1 MAASRLKLLLFL
13 PFALACSRDLPPQ
26 TPQPEQTREADD
38 LRQRAAAVSLR
49 FENGHIEWQNPAA
62 GSDRLSVA
70 AVFADVD
77 RRDLGLLG
85 TLVGQPASP
94 ASPLTVDTCV
104 RQSEANR
111 PLGAASATRP
121 HSWMQLLDVGNL
133 ELRAG
138 GKREPLRVQLV
149 PPVIESARGVR
160 YDLAID
166 QARTWLQAGSL
177 TLQGTGGD
185 GAAAFAATVAVP
197 RPVRVSHIGQVAVR
211 QGVVEGVGRDEPL
224 LLRWGSIDGTAE
236 LELLVGSDEPGTLSW
251 LRCNLRDDGEFAV
264 PASLTD
270 QLPDRTPQRPWLVV
284 LLRRVR
290 AEVPG
295 FAGKSLWLE
304 LTDRVRLL

>member
-1 MAASRLKLLLFL
+1 MFL
-13 PFALACSRDLPPQ
+13 PIVCGCSRDLPPQ
-26 TPQPEQTREADD
+26 APPAPHAREADD

-94 ASPLTVDTCV
+94 ASQLPIDTCV

-138 GKREPLRVQLV
+138 AKREPLRVQLV

-185 GAAAFAATVAVP
+185 GAAAFAAAVTVP

-211 QGVVEGVGRDEPL
+211 QGVVQGVGRGEPL

-251 LRCNLRDDGEFAV
+251 LRCNLRDDGEFVV
-264 PASLTD
+264 PAALTE
-270 QLPDRTPQRPWLVV
+270 QLPERTPQRPWLVV

-290 AEVPG
+290 SEVPG

-304 LTDRVRLL
+304 LTDSVRLL